1 MWRSNHK
8 KKEVMVRKFSR
19 DVMSTI
25 YAGFVGIQVPLK
37 KANPGKSGDAKPKG
51 PESGQPGY
59 QRKNSED

>member
-1 MWRSNHK
+1 
-8 KKEVMVRKFSR
+8 MVRKFSR